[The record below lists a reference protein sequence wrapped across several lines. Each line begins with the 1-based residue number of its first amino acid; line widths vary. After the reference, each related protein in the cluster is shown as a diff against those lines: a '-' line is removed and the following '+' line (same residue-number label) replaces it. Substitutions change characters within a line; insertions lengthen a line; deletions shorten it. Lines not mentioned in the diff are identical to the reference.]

1 MSSGKTAGKIHRNTR
16 SGVDRTRTQVHV
28 NAVNLFHDPLIL
40 QMFQRSK
47 GGEKCTSESLTL
59 QHCGEQRLRE
69 YQQLHQKIEQPLVV
83 STVREDDAVVVHIL
97 EPEDNQ
103 IKLTQEEDVVQS
115 TTISNII
122 KEVAAKE
129 EDETSYYSE
138 ETLNEKDIMYNVEE
152 ETLEHDI
159 ARSSIGSGQ
168 LLHLDQVETKT
179 DEVIKEDEVER
190 EVYLALSG
198 HTVITEERERVLFFD
213 KSPDVVLQEL
223 VEVAEEIVANPIA
236 SIGDDIKLNLADAEI
251 LEVVEECI
259 TMPHPVE
266 EAVVE
271 LPEYIDESKSI
282 VIAPG
287 VEEGVFSYECL
298 TNMLIFVRENKF
310 WTLRTT
316 YGKGLICG
324 DLNFLQRVALRKITF
339 KKWATPSI
347 VLWTLIT
354 LGYAHCPLWS
364 LGSDDLKVFDK
375 MKFKNRSI
383 VMDRDVNVIGFS
395 RGCIEG
401 YVETENYIHLMASYR
416 CFGREKKFLLV
427 KDRNRL
433 NQHNLR
439 KVMTFTSG
447 DGVWGVYAA
456 EGGDYL
462 DIGEVTFFV
471 SAGEGCVGF
480 RVYDV
485 REHYYMI
492 VRDRDKEKNVS
503 VPVSLSKG
511 FYILDG
517 GICGNGVLC
526 CVDGF
531 RAEKPEIGPL
541 HLPSDS
547 RVKDKE
553 RIFSHAFRINGVTRE
568 QKVRILTAKN
578 HAQLLG
584 VAARSAGR
592 CAFGEERKTWH
603 H

>member
-1 MSSGKTAGKIHRNTR
+1 
-16 SGVDRTRTQVHV
+16 
-28 NAVNLFHDPLIL
+28 
-40 QMFQRSK
+40 
-47 GGEKCTSESLTL
+47 
-59 QHCGEQRLRE
+59 
-69 YQQLHQKIEQPLVV
+69 
-83 STVREDDAVVVHIL
+83 
-97 EPEDNQ
+97 
-103 IKLTQEEDVVQS
+103 
-115 TTISNII
+115 
-122 KEVAAKE
+122 
-129 EDETSYYSE
+129 
-138 ETLNEKDIMYNVEE
+138 
-152 ETLEHDI
+152 
-159 ARSSIGSGQ
+159 
-168 LLHLDQVETKT
+168 LDQVETKT

-592 CAFGEERKTWH
+592 CAFGEETS
-603 H
+603 

>member
-517 GICGNGVLC
+517 GVCGNGVLC

-592 CAFGEERKTWH
+592 CAFGEETS
-603 H
+603 

>member
-179 DEVIKEDEVER
+179 DEVIKEGEVER

-584 VAARSAGR
+584 IAARSAGR
-592 CAFGEERKTWH
+592 CAFGEETS
-603 H
+603 

>member
-592 CAFGEERKTWH
+592 CAFGEETS
-603 H
+603 

>member
-152 ETLEHDI
+152 ETLEHEI

-236 SIGDDIKLNLADAEI
+236 SIGDDIKLNLADADI
-251 LEVVEECI
+251 RSC
-259 TMPHPVE
+259 
-266 EAVVE
+266 
-271 LPEYIDESKSI
+271 
-282 VIAPG
+282 
-287 VEEGVFSYECL
+287 
-298 TNMLIFVRENKF
+298 R
-310 WTLRTT
+310 
-316 YGKGLICG
+316 
-324 DLNFLQRVALRKITF
+324 RVH
-339 KKWATPSI
+339 
-347 VLWTLIT
+347 
-354 LGYAHCPLWS
+354 Y
-364 LGSDDLKVFDK
+364 D
-375 MKFKNRSI
+375 
-383 VMDRDVNVIGFS
+383 
-395 RGCIEG
+395 
-401 YVETENYIHLMASYR
+401 ASS
-416 CFGREKKFLLV
+416 GR
-427 KDRNRL
+427 R
-433 NQHNLR
+433 
-439 KVMTFTSG
+439 
-447 DGVWGVYAA
+447 
-456 EGGDYL
+456 
-462 DIGEVTFFV
+462 
-471 SAGEGCVGF
+471 
-480 RVYDV
+480 
-485 REHYYMI
+485 
-492 VRDRDKEKNVS
+492 
-503 VPVSLSKG
+503 
-511 FYILDG
+511 
-517 GICGNGVLC
+517 
-526 CVDGF
+526 
-531 RAEKPEIGPL
+531 
-541 HLPSDS
+541 
-547 RVKDKE
+547 
-553 RIFSHAFRINGVTRE
+553 
-568 QKVRILTAKN
+568 
-578 HAQLLG
+578 
-584 VAARSAGR
+584 GR
-592 CAFGEERKTWH
+592 CRIT
-603 H
+603 